1 MVKKIAGLIVAA
13 FFLTNIYGC
22 FAVVAGAAGGAG
34 TSAWLSGKLSQDV
47 HAPFEKTVKA
57 SRSALESMKLE
68 VTKETT
74 KEDMAQIIGKYTDG
88 KTIWIDVHRLTE
100 SSSKVDVRV
109 GAVNGDK
116 AASDKILKK
125 IQKYL

>member
-1 MVKKIAGLIVAA
+1 MIKKLTGFVVAA
-13 FFLTNIYGC
+13 LFLMNIYGC

-47 HAPFEKTVKA
+47 HAPFEKAVKA

-74 KEDMAQIIGKYTDG
+74 KEDVAQIIGKYTDG
-88 KTIWIDVHRLTE
+88 KTIWIDIHRLTE
-100 SSSKVDVRV
+100 SSSKVEVRV

-116 AASDKILKK
+116 EASDKILKK